1 MKYTCLPVLCLIA
14 AVFSQKNVQKDI
26 LKVKRPMQEHD
37 FNSDNVCPNTNTWFV
52 QERNGSCHCGSD
64 LDGVVQCD
72 SETKEV
78 EVLDCH
84 CLTNDYTEGNTNVPV
99 AGSCIFNCN
108 NISKFDSGQ
117 IYHAA
122 PSNCKDMNRKGTLCG
137 RCLDGYALS
146 AYTYIFKCMRCD
158 SEIQNWWLYITYAF
172 LPLTVFIVII
182 LVFRINV
189 VSPKLYLFVL
199 ASQILSSPLQIRLLL
214 ISPYKIHEYLKTTV
228 YFIVNV
234 YGIWNLDFFRVGVLP
249 PVCINVIP
257 LHTLTLD
264 YLVAIYPMMVMGVA
278 YILVELYGCGFRPVL
293 FLWRPFHRILARF
306 RRHWGIETSI
316 MDALV
321 TFFVLS
327 NVKLFS
333 VSFDLLVPT
342 RLFTPNGEYTWHLY
356 YDPSIKYFGTDHL
369 PYVLL
374 ATAVLTV
381 FILFPLS
388 LLLCY
393 QFTVF
398 RKCLRKCQLSGPT
411 LDMYVHSFQQYY
423 KDGSNGTR
431 DCRWFSGFFLIV
443 KITLFLIYASS
454 LAEISYVF
462 FIFASIMAAVIVLI
476 LQPFKEAYDIYNML
490 TLQLLLWAALFFAFL
505 VGENFTTIFSAGLHG
520 HYISCCVLGLVPL
533 IYIMGV
539 VVHHF
544 YKRCCY
550 TRLNKAFGTV
560 ALSSLPHRVLH
571 SDQYQNTCGFVPVSS
586 HATQ

>member
-1 MKYTCLPVLCLIA
+1 M
-14 AVFSQKNVQKDI
+14 
-26 LKVKRPMQEHD
+26 
-37 FNSDNVCPNTNTWFV
+37 
-52 QERNGSCHCGSD
+52 
-64 LDGVVQCD
+64 
-72 SETKEV
+72 
-78 EVLDCH
+78 
-84 CLTNDYTEGNTNVPV
+84 
-99 AGSCIFNCN
+99 
-108 NISKFDSGQ
+108 
-117 IYHAA
+117 
-122 PSNCKDMNRKGTLCG
+122 
-137 RCLDGYALS
+137 
-146 AYTYIFKCMRCD
+146 
-158 SEIQNWWLYITYAF
+158 
-172 LPLTVFIVII
+172 
-182 LVFRINV
+182 
-189 VSPKLYLFVL
+189 
-199 ASQILSSPLQIRLLL
+199 
-214 ISPYKIHEYLKTTV
+214 
-228 YFIVNV
+228 
-234 YGIWNLDFFRVGVLP
+234 LP

-278 YILVELYGCGFRPVL
+278 YIIVELYGCGFRPVL

-306 RRHWGIETSI
+306 RHHWGIETSI
-316 MDALV
+316 MDAFV

-327 NVKLFS
+327 NIKLFS

-374 ATAVLTV
+374 ATAVLIV
-381 FILFPLS
+381 LVLFPLS

-443 KITLFLIYASS
+443 KITLFLIYVSS
-454 LAEISYVF
+454 LAEISYVLVTC
-462 FIFASIMAAVIVLI
+462 ALIMAAVIVLI
-476 LQPFKEAYDIYNML
+476 VQPFKEAYDIFNML
-490 TLQLLLWAALFFAFL
+490 TLQFLLWAPLFFAS
-505 VGENFTTIFSAGLHG
+505 VAGESHIAIFSPDS
-520 HYISCCVLGLVPL
+520 HYTSSCVLGLVPL

-539 VVHHF
+539 VVHHL

-550 TRLNKAFGTV
+550 TRFNKAFGTV
-560 ALSSLPHRVLH
+560 AVSSLPHRILH

-586 HATQ
+586 HATYAMSEPRNA